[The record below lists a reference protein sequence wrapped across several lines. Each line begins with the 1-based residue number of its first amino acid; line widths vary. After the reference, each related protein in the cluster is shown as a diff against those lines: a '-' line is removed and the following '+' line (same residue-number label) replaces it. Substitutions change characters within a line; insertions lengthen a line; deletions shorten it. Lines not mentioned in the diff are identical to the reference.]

1 MKIILAL
8 FFLCSIILFFVFL
21 SDFTI
26 KKDFTMKRHFYAVML
41 LLGLSITV
49 ISCGGRNNSSDDST
63 TVTET
68 IDTIEETLTNTLP
81 DNPDIP
87 TVEAASVDN
96 MKMVLDNQGNLV
108 GRYIGSNENTY
119 TVNVQEDFVVPKEG
133 HMVVVFSAANKQGV
147 VYTRRTHVNIRK
159 SPSLNAPIVTQISYE
174 KGSVPETYPC
184 IGKVDEWYKIRVKD
198 KVGYVRHDLVEWDGM
213 DSF

>member
-1 MKIILAL
+1 
-8 FFLCSIILFFVFL
+8 
-21 SDFTI
+21 
-26 KKDFTMKRHFYAVML
+26 MKRHFYAVML

-119 TVNVQEDFVVPKEG
+119 VGVFVGAYISADQITLVVQHHFHVVDRCCFYSRYVWIIRQSVCEG
-133 HMVVVFSAANKQGV
+133 FLNGIYGFGNGSGIIGGIVSAA
-147 VYTRRTHVNIRK
+147 T
-159 SPSLNAPIVTQISYE
+159 
-174 KGSVPETYPC
+174 
-184 IGKVDEWYKIRVKD
+184 
-198 KVGYVRHDLVEWDGM
+198 
-213 DSF
+213 